1 MSKTYK
7 VTLVE
12 RVQQTWEIQADDE
25 EHAYDMLMNTNLG
38 EPDRDPAWPY
48 NSRED
53 RWKRCGSR
61 LALFCCKLRLLL
73 GKNGEDVCHHRRDA
87 VW

>member
-38 EPDRDPAWPY
+38 EPDRDDSEHVEAIV
-48 NSRED
+48 EEQ
-53 RWKRCGSR
+53 K
-61 LALFCCKLRLLL
+61 
-73 GKNGEDVCHHRRDA
+73 
-87 VW
+87 